1 MHQPLKLIPRCSNAL
16 AKRRRRKSSNQFLV
30 ADPASGNL
38 IALNPPKDTIRSV
51 DLMAAM
57 ELAKAGNGSKA
68 VMDLV
73 HPFRLKGPNP
83 RPDLFR
89 VVFKALTLTVKKS
102 NAESS
107 Q

>member
-1 MHQPLKLIPRCSNAL
+1 MAN
-16 AKRRRRKSSNQFLV
+16 RRRRKSSNQFLV

-57 ELAKAGNGSKA
+57 ESVKAGNGSKA

-83 RPDLFR
+83 RPDLLR
-89 VVFKALTLTVKKS
+89 VVVQAMTLTIEKS